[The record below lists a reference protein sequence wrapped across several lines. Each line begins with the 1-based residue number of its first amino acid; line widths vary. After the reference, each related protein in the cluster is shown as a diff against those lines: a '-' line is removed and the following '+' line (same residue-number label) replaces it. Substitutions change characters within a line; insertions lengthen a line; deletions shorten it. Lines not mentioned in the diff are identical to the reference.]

1 MTETEKADS
10 LGMLR
15 EILLRDDRMTVA
27 DLQSLLNDKNRLSEK
42 VAPIIEEHIEF
53 LRKNFPREFATIVD
67 KMIEQKLKLSQQQ
80 LLDVIYP
87 SVGQMVAKYV
97 QHQIHRL
104 REDISERIRF
114 LTSRRGLWLRIK
126 ARLFGLSDADLVL
139 ATLEIAIVEEAFVI
153 QRNSGLLLGSATL
166 APTINRDVVAGM
178 LTAIKAFV
186 EDAFEREREELE
198 LVSYGSYQLLLQNYP
213 SFYVAFAISGVP
225 SAGEQARWREQ
236 LNNFAIT
243 TEELRKP
250 MPDEKIISEQLDAW
264 FIQPQRERMKTI
276 KVK

>member
-10 LGMLR
+10 LAMLR

-27 DLQSLLNDKNRLSEK
+27 DLQGLLNDKSRLSEK
-42 VAPIIEEHIEF
+42 VAPIVEEHIEF
-53 LRKNFPREFATIVD
+53 LRKNFPREFALIVD
-67 KMIEQKLKLSQQQ
+67 KMIEQKLKLSQQE
-80 LLDVIYP
+80 LLNVIYP

-97 QHQIHRL
+97 QYQIQRL
-104 REDISERIRF
+104 REDIAERIRF
-114 LTSRRGLWLRIK
+114 LTSRRGLWLRVKGRI
-126 ARLFGLSDADLVL
+126 FGLSDADLVL
-139 ATLEIAIVEEAFVI
+139 ATLEMAVVEEAFVI

-198 LVSYGSYQLLLQNYP
+198 LVRYGSYQLLLQNYP
-213 SFYVAFAISGVP
+213 SFYVAFAISGAP
-225 SAGEQARWREQ
+225 SIGEQERWREQ

-250 MPDEKIISEQLDAW
+250 MPDEKIISEQLDEW
-264 FIQPQRERMKTI
+264 FIQPQRERIKTI